1 MDKVVHVKAYFQPIG
16 KEVTV
21 QVPTGETKK
30 GLFGGE
36 KQITRS
42 EKQWKQ
48 TGWSDCEIDGERLA
62 NDLQQVIEEFNQ
74 DGYCVKSIT
83 SVLSG
88 TYNYQYKSEGISS
101 SPRLL
106 SDTEAVTG
114 GASYGYGY
122 GYSYTESLIVHASKS
137 V

>member
-1 MDKVVHVKAYFQPIG
+1 MDKVVYIKAYFRPIG

-21 QVPTGETKK
+21 NVPTGETKK
-30 GLFGGE
+30 GLLGGE
-36 KQITRS
+36 KQVTRK
-42 EKQWKQ
+42 EKQWKA

-62 NDLQQVIEEFNQ
+62 EDLQKSIEVLNR
-74 DGYCVKSIT
+74 DGFSIKSIT
-83 SVLSG
+83 PVLSG
-88 TYNYQYKSEGISS
+88 AYNYKYQAKGITS

-106 SDTEAVTG
+106 TETEAVKG

-122 GYSYTESLIVHASKS
+122 GYSYTESLIIHAEKK